1 MSKKQVLVLSAF
13 TQNERADGPK
23 IAIYPDAVELLDKVK
38 KLKVLAEQH
47 GLKEVHV
54 DCSPS
59 WWPLGSEVELGGG
72 TLAVNKAFFYFYVV
86 PIAADHV
93 FQTELLTEVELEA
106 WVNSGKEIIFSD
118 SDLEDYYEEH
128 KSEQ

>member
-1 MSKKQVLVLSAF
+1 
-13 TQNERADGPK
+13 
-23 IAIYPDAVELLDKVK
+23 
-38 KLKVLAEQH
+38 
-47 GLKEVHV
+47 
-54 DCSPS
+54 
-59 WWPLGSEVELGGG
+59 
-72 TLAVNKAFFYFYVV
+72 VV